1 MAFKPSIH
9 RYSSKIM
16 SLSKSNDENLASE
29 IMSAE
34 SCVVLFSSTSHS
46 SCQYMNQQY
55 EKLVQNHLS
64 RNQEWKIFAIDAI
77 EHPEVAMALGIK
89 SIPSIATLKN
99 GYLQF
104 THMVLQ

>member
-1 MAFKPSIH
+1 
-9 RYSSKIM
+9 M
-16 SLSKSNDENLASE
+16 SLSKHNEDNLASE

-55 EKLVQNHLS
+55 EKLVRHHLNKNKES
-64 RNQEWKIFAIDAI
+64 KIFAIDAT
-77 EHPEVAMALGIK
+77 EYPEVAMAFGIK

-99 GYLQF
+99 GYLQKCSIG
-104 THMVLQ
+104 TLSNQQIEDMLA